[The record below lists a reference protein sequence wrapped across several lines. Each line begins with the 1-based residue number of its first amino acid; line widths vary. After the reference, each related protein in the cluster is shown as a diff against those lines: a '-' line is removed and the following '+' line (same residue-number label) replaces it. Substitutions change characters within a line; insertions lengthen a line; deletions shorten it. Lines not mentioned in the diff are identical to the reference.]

1 MNLTSILDGISLT
14 ISDAEQLLKY
24 CWPFFFSVFLEEEMS
39 IQAFAIFPVG
49 WFTAIDW

>member
-14 ISDAEQLLKY
+14 ISDAEQLFKY
-24 CWPFFFSVFLEEEMS
+24 RWPFFSVFLEEMS
-39 IQAFAIFPVG
+39 TQAFAFFPVG